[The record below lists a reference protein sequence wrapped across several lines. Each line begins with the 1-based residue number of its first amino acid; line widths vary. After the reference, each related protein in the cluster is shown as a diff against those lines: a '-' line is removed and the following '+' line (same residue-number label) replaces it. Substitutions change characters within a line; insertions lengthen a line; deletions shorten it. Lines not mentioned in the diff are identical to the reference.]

1 MEYLPSEAMEAGER
15 SAREAEG
22 VGGEEAL
29 GVGPAPPADAATVAT
44 TGGDAP
50 QRTSLHER
58 RPSDAAFGDFEER
71 SPDGRYIRFDEM
83 LGRGAYKTVYKA
95 FDTDQAIE
103 VAWNK
108 LNVSRMSDRDAEKVV
123 NEMQILRALQ
133 HPNIINLFCGWEERD
148 ERGRI
153 RGANF
158 ITELMTSGTLKQY
171 MTKVKTLKLKVIR
184 RWCRNV
190 LEAINY
196 LHSRTPPVM
205 HRDLKCDN
213 IFINGNVGEVKIGDL
228 GLSAVKDKAS
238 KGGYTVIGT
247 PEFMAPELY
256 DEDYSEKV
264 DIYAFGMC
272 MLEMVSMEYP
282 YSECDNAGQ
291 IFKKVLNGVQPE
303 VLHRIRDGP
312 FKEVI
317 LQCLQPEAQ
326 RPSAAQ
332 LLQLPLFMDWESD
345 DGVADNRDVMLSGRG
360 DGRSH
365 SGTTSPKRS
374 ISPSSRY
381 ASRSSLEGMTEV
393 PGDTISIV
401 TYHVNTARPNRV
413 SQASSS
419 SSSVYMQ
426 AAAPPP
432 SRPPLGA
439 ATATSGG
446 SVQEARA
453 LLAEAAVAAPVV
465 HVIEA
470 PSTGAGET
478 GVKRP
483 WPASSAS
490 TEAICDLELAP
501 APDGDDTTADV
512 NDIYRDA
519 PQMRPERLK
528 RFERDPADATSSS
541 LLLCLEVPIDDCM
554 KSIKF
559 AFDPERESTQEV
571 AREMVE
577 ELRLPTSQLDD
588 ICREIERQVHV
599 ATTADTPTEAS
610 DEARPAPSYS
620 RSGALSDEL
629 AAAVTGAVSDTG
641 MRQPM
646 PAQRPPT
653 VVVVMDTQA
662 GEEVTS
668 GPTPTAAS
676 AAVHAVSPSAMSMA
690 AAGDLHRSASISEG
704 VECVVTPVER
714 AMSRNEQPRLQEQ
727 IRAATSAIPR
737 TARESAVR
745 SSAQLPTPSPSPRAT
760 SEPMPGRVS
769 PSSMSAPALLSTV
782 AEAASEGNGVMAA
795 DASRQL
801 DPSELVHL
809 IYGQSAGVRAG
820 DSRPPSSSRTSL
832 DAASASAIKLHNVSS
847 STATSG
853 EGAMQHPPST
863 EWSAF
868 GESIELASRTSD
880 GELEAGTGARNA
892 AERGAS

>member
-1 MEYLPSEAMEAGER
+1 MEVGER
-15 SAREAEG
+15 STREAEG
-22 VGGEEAL
+22 AGGEEAR
-29 GVGPAPPADAATVAT
+29 GVGPAPPADATRVAT

-50 QRTSLHER
+50 QRTSPHER

-83 LGRGAYKTVYKA
+83 LGRGAYKAVYKA

-123 NEMQILRALQ
+123 NEMQILRTLQ

-153 RGANF
+153 RGADF

-282 YSECDNAGQ
+282 YAECDNAGQ

-303 VLHRIRDGP
+303 VLNRIRDGP

-332 LLQLPLFMDWESD
+332 LLQLPLFIDWESD
-345 DGVADNRDVMLSGRG
+345 DGVAENRDLMLSGHG
-360 DGRSH
+360 DGRSR
-365 SGTTSPKRS
+365 SGTASPKRS

-381 ASRSSLEGMTEV
+381 ASRNSLEGMAEV

-401 TYHVNTARPNRV
+401 TYHVNAARPNRV

-426 AAAPPP
+426 ATAPPP
-432 SRPPLGA
+432 SRPSLGV
-439 ATATSGG
+439 ATATSDG
-446 SVQEARA
+446 SVQGAHA
-453 LLAEAAVAAPVV
+453 LRAEAAVAAPVV
-465 HVIEA
+465 HVIDA
-470 PSTGAGET
+470 PSIGAGET

-483 WPASSAS
+483 WPTSNAS
-490 TEAICDLELAP
+490 TEDICDLELAP
-501 APDGDDTTADV
+501 TPDGGNTTSDV
-512 NDIYRDA
+512 NDIDRGA
-519 PQMRPERLK
+519 PEMRLERLK
-528 RFERDPADATSSS
+528 RFECDRADATSSS

-620 RSGALSDEL
+620 RSGAFSGEL
-629 AAAVTGAVSDTG
+629 AAAVTGAVSDAR
-641 MRQPM
+641 MRPLM
-646 PAQRPPT
+646 PAQT
-653 VVVVMDTQA
+653 
-662 GEEVTS
+662 
-668 GPTPTAAS
+668 TADR
-676 AAVHAVSPSAMSMA
+676 
-690 AAGDLHRSASISEG
+690 GGGGHR
-704 VECVVTPVER
+704 R
-714 AMSRNEQPRLQEQ
+714 
-727 IRAATSAIPR
+727 
-737 TARESAVR
+737 
-745 SSAQLPTPSPSPRAT
+745 
-760 SEPMPGRVS
+760 
-769 PSSMSAPALLSTV
+769 
-782 AEAASEGNGVMAA
+782 
-795 DASRQL
+795 
-801 DPSELVHL
+801 
-809 IYGQSAGVRAG
+809 
-820 DSRPPSSSRTSL
+820 
-832 DAASASAIKLHNVSS
+832 
-847 STATSG
+847 
-853 EGAMQHPPST
+853 
-863 EWSAF
+863 
-868 GESIELASRTSD
+868 
-880 GELEAGTGARNA
+880 
-892 AERGAS
+892 